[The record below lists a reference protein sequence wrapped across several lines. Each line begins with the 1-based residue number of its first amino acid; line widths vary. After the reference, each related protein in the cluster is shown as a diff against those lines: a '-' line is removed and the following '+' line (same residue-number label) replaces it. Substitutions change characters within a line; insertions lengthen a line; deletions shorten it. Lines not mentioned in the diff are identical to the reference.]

1 MAQRIPTIKSPNQS
15 FFVVLDGVNYEI
27 SLQTSLDLLF
37 ITIVADEETLCTS
50 VAVCN
55 NQPILYDFQK
65 RGGQFYML
73 CDNEDFPSYD
83 KLGESANLIY
93 VSDSE

>member
-1 MAQRIPTIKSPNQS
+1 MAQLIPTTKTPNQT
-15 FFVVLDGVNYEI
+15 FFIVLDSVNYEI

-37 ITIVADEETLCTS
+37 ITIVAAEETLCTS

-65 RGGQFYML
+65 RGGQFYMI
-73 CDNEDFPSYD
+73 CDNEDYPSYD
-83 KLGESANLIY
+83 KLGASANLIY

>member
-1 MAQRIPTIKSPNQS
+1 MSQLIPTTKTPNQT

-50 VAVCN
+50 VAVCD

-73 CDNEDFPSYD
+73 CDKDYPSYD

>member
-1 MAQRIPTIKSPNQS
+1 MAQLIPTTKTPNQTC
-15 FFVVLDGVNYEI
+15 FIVLDSVNYEI

-65 RGGQFYML
+65 RGGQFYMI
-73 CDNEDFPSYD
+73 CDNEDYPSYD

>member
-1 MAQRIPTIKSPNQS
+1 MAQLIPTTKTPNQT
-15 FFVVLDGVNYEI
+15 FFIVLDSVNYEI

-55 NQPILYDFQK
+55 NQPILSDFQK
-65 RGGQFYML
+65 RGGQFYMI
-73 CDNEDFPSYD
+73 CDNEDYPSYD

>member
-65 RGGQFYML
+65 SGGQFYML

>member
-1 MAQRIPTIKSPNQS
+1 MAQIIPTIKSPNQT

-37 ITIVADEETLCTS
+37 ITIVAEEETLCTS

-73 CDNEDFPSYD
+73 CDDEEYPSYD

>member
-1 MAQRIPTIKSPNQS
+1 MAQLIPTTKTPNQT
-15 FFVVLDGVNYEI
+15 FFIVLDSVNYEI

-55 NQPILYDFQK
+55 NQQILYDFQK
-65 RGGQFYML
+65 RGGQFYMI
-73 CDNEDFPSYD
+73 CDNEDYPSYD
-83 KLGESANLIY
+83 KLGESVNLIY

>member
-1 MAQRIPTIKSPNQS
+1 MAQRIHTIKSPNQS

>member
-1 MAQRIPTIKSPNQS
+1 MAQLIPTTKTPNQT
-15 FFVVLDGVNYEI
+15 FFIVLDSVNYEI

-55 NQPILYDFQK
+55 NKPILYDFQK
-65 RGGQFYML
+65 RGGQFYMI
-73 CDNEDFPSYD
+73 CDNEDYPSYD
-83 KLGESANLIY
+83 KLGESVNLIY